1 MEVIALLYMTTDH
14 QVMAFPP
21 YKTSTADPGQAKTLF
36 SLTYFTDKSIVYSS
50 ARCNISGRKS
60 F

>member
-1 MEVIALLYMTTDH
+1 MEVITLLYMTTDH

-50 ARCNISGRKS
+50 ARYNISGRKS

>member
-1 MEVIALLYMTTDH
+1 MDVVVLLYMTTDH
-14 QVMAFPP
+14 QVMTFSP
-21 YKTSTADPGQAKTLF
+21 YKTTTTGPGQARTVF
-36 SLTYFTDKSIVYSS
+36 ALTSFTDKSIVYSS

>member
-1 MEVIALLYMTTDH
+1 MEVISLLFMTADH
-14 QVMAFPP
+14 QIMAFPP
-21 YKTSTADPGQAKTLF
+21 YRTSTADPGQARTLF
-36 SLTYFTDKSIVYSS
+36 SLAYFTDKSIVYSS